1 MLKER
6 KFRQGHTAWRKAWQF
21 FLRPAGVFLVAV
33 TTFTSP
39 HPRIRL
45 WSVQDSRLLLV
56 KHLWIPP
63 QKATQDR
70 L

>member
-1 MLKER
+1 MQAGAHSTEEGLAVLSEAL
-6 KFRQGHTAWRKAWQF
+6 GH
-21 FLRPAGVFLVAV
+21 VFLVAV

-39 HPRIRL
+39 HPGIRL

-56 KHLWIPP
+56 KHLWIPS